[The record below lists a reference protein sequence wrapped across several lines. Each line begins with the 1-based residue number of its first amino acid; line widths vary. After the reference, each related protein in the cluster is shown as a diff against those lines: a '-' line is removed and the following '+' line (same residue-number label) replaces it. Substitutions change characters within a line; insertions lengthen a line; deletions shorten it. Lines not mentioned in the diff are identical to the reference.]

1 MIALI
6 DNYDSFTFNLY
17 QYISEFAE
25 VKVFR
30 NDEITVEELEKLN
43 PSGIVISP
51 GPGVPKDAGISIEV
65 IQKLGGKIPIL
76 GICLGHQSIAEAYG
90 GKVVRAR
97 EIFHGKTSRVQVNGK
112 DIFEGIPRKIDVM
125 RYHSLIVEN
134 SSLPDCLEIRAV
146 TVDNNDI
153 MAIKHK
159 DYDVYGLQFHPE
171 SIYTPKGKHMIS
183 NFVIGICKEEQ
194 DIHAL

>member
-65 IQKLGGKIPIL
+65 IQKLGNKIPIL

-90 GKVVRAR
+90 GKVIRAK
-97 EIFHGKTSRVQVNGK
+97 EIFHGKTSKVQINGK
-112 DIFEGIPRKIDVM
+112 DIFEGIPRKTDVM

-134 SSLPDCLEIRAV
+134 CSLPDCLEIRAV
-146 TVDNNDI
+146 TVESNDI
-153 MAIKHK
+153 MALKHK
-159 DYDVYGLQFHPE
+159 EYDVYGLQFHPE

>member
-1 MIALI
+1 MIVLI

-30 NDEITVEELEKLN
+30 NDEISVEDLEKLN

-65 IQKLGGKIPIL
+65 IQKLGGKFPIL

-112 DIFEGIPRKIDVM
+112 DIFEGIPRKLDVM

-134 SSLPDCLEIRAV
+134 SSLPECLEVRAV
-146 TVDNNDI
+146 TVDGNDI

-159 DYDVYGLQFHPE
+159 EYDVYGLQFHPE
-171 SIYTPKGKHMIS
+171 SIYTPKGKNIIA
-183 NFVIGICKEEQ
+183 NFVIGICNEEQ
-194 DIHAL
+194 KIEAI